1 MSHTVSR
8 RNFLKGIGALGMLTV
23 LSSCARTPQQAAA
36 VGGGLPAI
44 SVWATYPTGT
54 GTYNDLAALANMVSA
69 NGGTRVRLMTD
80 NTGIGRLGPVINGTA
95 QYGRVGDEY
104 YYAFEGNDE
113 YTSEN
118 WGPTPIRL
126 VWTPPGNYGILTR
139 RDSGIETVA
148 DIKGKRYPRLISSTS
163 MNRKLEVALALGGLT
178 TDDVEMVDI
187 AYSEQAE
194 AMKTGH
200 LDVMYQNVVGG
211 TIEELNSQYP
221 IRWLDLSGGTPEQY
235 KFWEELSPMSIPGE
249 FQDGVGMKPGE
260 SCVNMRYSLPII
272 ALEDRPKDEVKA
284 ILDLLRDNIDNHL
297 TDTPDMDNFTPDSV
311 MLVPMTVPFHE
322 GSIEFFKE
330 IGRWTPG
337 LQRRQDAL
345 LEREKA
351 MQKQWPIFWKENRDK
366 DNARELW
373 VEWKRE
379 NLPALPEVTDVETT
393 T

>member
-1 MSHTVSR
+1 
-8 RNFLKGIGALGMLTV
+8 
-23 LSSCARTPQQAAA
+23 
-36 VGGGLPAI
+36 
-44 SVWATYPTGT
+44 
-54 GTYNDLAALANMVSA
+54 
-69 NGGTRVRLMTD
+69 
-80 NTGIGRLGPVINGTA
+80 
-95 QYGRVGDEY
+95 
-104 YYAFEGNDE
+104 
-113 YTSEN
+113 
-118 WGPTPIRL
+118 TPIRL

-139 RDSGIETVA
+139 KDSGIETVA

-260 SCVNMRYSLPII
+260 TCVNMRYSLPII

-337 LQRRQDAL
+337 LQ
-345 LEREKA
+345 
-351 MQKQWPIFWKENRDK
+351 
-366 DNARELW
+366 
-373 VEWKRE
+373 
-379 NLPALPEVTDVETT
+379 
-393 T
+393 

>member
-139 RDSGIETVA
+139 KDSGIETVA
-148 DIKGKRYPRLISSTS
+148 DIRGKRYPRLISSTS

-221 IRWLDLSGGTPEQY
+221 IRWLDLGGGTPEQVLQRTQR
-235 KFWEELSPMSIPGE
+235 FVRTLSQIT
-249 FQDGVGMKPGE
+249 QQYQRTAD
-260 SCVNMRYSLPII
+260 
-272 ALEDRPKDEVKA
+272 ALEYADLRYPDGYALRLRGVTTVSRERALEMAKRQAVQGKQDNKKTRP
-284 ILDLLRDNIDNHL
+284 
-297 TDTPDMDNFTPDSV
+297 T
-311 MLVPMTVPFHE
+311 E
-322 GSIEFFKE
+322 G
-330 IGRWTPG
+330 RH
-337 LQRRQDAL
+337 
-345 LEREKA
+345 
-351 MQKQWPIFWKENRDK
+351 
-366 DNARELW
+366 
-373 VEWKRE
+373 
-379 NLPALPEVTDVETT
+379 
-393 T
+393 